1 MAKVTVKLRHRW
13 VDLRVTADYYPAVV
27 ATQGLPEEPEEPE
40 ELEIVGVELE
50 HEITDD
56 LSPTGLGHRTIY
68 IPLENLLYAFDVYG
82 GEGMSRFE
90 EAVLKQIKTDSLNYE
105 PD

>member
-1 MAKVTVKLRHRW
+1 MVNVTVRLDFRG
-13 VDLRVTADYYPAVV
+13 VNLRVTADYYPAVA
-27 ATQGLPEEPEEPE
+27 ATQGLPEEPEELE
-40 ELEIVGVELE
+40 DLEIVGVELE

-56 LSPTGLGHRTIY
+56 LSPTGLGRRTIY

-82 GEGMSRFE
+82 GEGMSRFG

>member
-1 MAKVTVKLRHRW
+1 MAKVTVRLDFRG
-13 VDLRVTADYYPAVV
+13 VNLRVLADHYPAVA
-27 ATQGLPEEPEEPE
+27 ATQGLFEEPE
-40 ELEIVGVELE
+40 ELEDLEILEIGLE

-56 LSPTGLGHRTIY
+56 LSPSGLGHRTIY

-82 GEGMSRFE
+82 GEGMSRLE